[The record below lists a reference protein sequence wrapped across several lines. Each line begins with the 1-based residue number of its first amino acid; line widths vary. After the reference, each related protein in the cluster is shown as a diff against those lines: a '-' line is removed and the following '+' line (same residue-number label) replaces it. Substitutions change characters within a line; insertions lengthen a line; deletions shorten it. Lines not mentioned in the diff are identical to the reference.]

1 MQKRGAAFHGLMAL
15 WLVVFRVISFGVVG
29 HPARLLL
36 KPVLS
41 DLFDA
46 FAPVVFSARYKRL
59 S

>member
-1 MQKRGAAFHGLMAL
+1 MAL